1 MLDFKNQVVAIT
13 GATGGIGRATAQHI
27 IQCGGHVVVSDLDAA
42 KVKALVDELGQNAAG
57 LAVNVTQAADNQA
70 MVDLAEKSF
79 GQLNGVFL
87 NAGIEGQVA
96 PFEHQSESAWADVFD
111 INFHGVRLGVQAALP
126 ALARSGGGS
135 IVMTSSVAG
144 LRGAPGLCPYV
155 ASKHALIG
163 LMRSLASEF
172 GPKGIRVN
180 TLNPGP
186 VDNRMMRSIE
196 DQSKPGQGDEV
207 KQAFTSRIPMGRDV
221 TNEECA
227 NMAAFLLS
235 DASSGVSGNTYL
247 VDGGYCAA

>member
-1 MLDFKNQVVAIT
+1 MSDFKNHVVAIT
-13 GATGGIGRATAQHI
+13 GATGGIGRATARAI
-27 IQCGGHVVVSDLDAA
+27 IARGGRVVVSDLDAS
-42 KVKALVDELGQNAAG
+42 KVKDLVEELGQHAVG

-70 MVDLAEKSF
+70 MVDLAEQSF

-96 PFEHQSESAWADVFD
+96 PFEQQSESAWEDVFNV
-111 INFHGVRLGVQAALP
+111 NFHGVRLGVQAALP
-126 ALARSGGGS
+126 ALERSGGGS

-155 ASKHALIG
+155 ASKHALVG
-163 LMRSLASEF
+163 LMRSLASEL

-196 DQSKPGQGDEV
+196 EQSKPGQGEVV
-207 KQAFTSRIPMGRDV
+207 KQAFTTRIPMGRYV

-227 NMAAFLLS
+227 DMAVFLLS

-247 VDGGYCAA
+247 VDGGYCAG